1 MRYNEYS
8 KPKNHTGDIMCKSGC
23 THESQAL
30 VDDSLELVEQ
40 AICQE
45 CGAAHLPDDGVLAC
59 DHQFCS
65 VDCAV
70 EGGFLMVEGEWHD
83 EDDVVVLSCGDYCL
97 LDDAIYLESRD
108 MWVAGGDSR
117 AVWCE
122 ASSTYEHRNDC
133 THFEGDW
140 YLDEALHEVAFGCD
154 NCGETVHNDYYG
166 GDGMCESC
174 YSDNSESSNSEHI
187 LDYSVDVVQRLGFAP
202 NPRKE
207 LTYGVELE
215 VECEGSRA
223 DAAEAVHSAIRED
236 AILKHDGSLND
247 GFEIVT
253 RPAPLAYTKAVIT
266 KAAGAAINA
275 SCSSFNT
282 KTCGFHIH
290 VARESLSD
298 LQVGKLLAFIQAG
311 ENKAALEKIAMRNCD
326 RWAKLGSDLKV
337 TDKPENR
344 YTALNLEN
352 SVTIEFRIFK
362 GNLKSETLC
371 IWLDFVSLL
380 ARWSGVVSLQDCYKM
395 RAFCNWLALPENKKE
410 AKNLL
415 SFFTSKGIV

>member
-1 MRYNEYS
+1 MKTQTQNR
-8 KPKNHTGDIMCKSGC
+8 TGDVMCNSC
-23 THESQAL
+23 QTPESTETA
-30 VDDSLELVEQ
+30 VESFDVVEQ
-40 AICQE
+40 AICPE
-45 CGAAHLPDDGVLAC
+45 CDKAYMPDDGVVAC
-59 DHQFCS
+59 DYQFCS
-65 VDCAV
+65 AYCAV
-70 EGGFLMVEGEWHD
+70 ENGFLQVDGEWYD
-83 EDDVVVLSCGDYCL
+83 ADDVVVLSCGNYCL
-97 LDDAIYLESRD
+97 RDESVYLESRD
-108 MWVAGGDSR
+108 IWVAEDDSR
-117 AVWCE
+117 AVWCDH
-122 ASSTYEHRNDC
+122 SSTYEHINDC
-133 THFEGDW
+133 TEFEGDW
-140 YLDEALHEVAFGCD
+140 YLDEDLHEVAFCCD
-154 NCGETVHNDYYG
+154 SCGQTVNNDLYG

-174 YSDNSESSNSEHI
+174 YDDSQADNSEHI
-187 LDYSVDVVQRLGFAP
+187 LDYSVDVVKRLGFAP
-202 NPRKE
+202 NPRKD

-215 VECEGSRA
+215 VECEGSRGEAAA
-223 DAAEAVHSAIRED
+223 DVHYAIRED

-253 RPAPLAYTKAVIT
+253 RPAPLAHTKVVIT

-311 ENKAALEKIAMRNCD
+311 ENKDALEKIAMRNCD
-326 RWAKLGSDLKV
+326 RWAKLGADLKV

-352 SVTIEFRIFK
+352 SQTIEFRIFK
-362 GNLKSETLC
+362 GNLKAETLC

-380 ARWSGVVSLQDCYKM
+380 VRWSGVVSLQDCYKM
-395 RAFCNWLALPENKKE
+395 RAFCTWLALPENKRE

-415 SFFTSKGIV
+415 SFFNAKGII

>member
-1 MRYNEYS
+1 
-8 KPKNHTGDIMCKSGC
+8 MCNSC
-23 THESQAL
+23 QTPESTET
-30 VDDSLELVEQ
+30 VSESFDVVEQ
-40 AICQE
+40 AICHE
-45 CGAAHLPDDGVLAC
+45 CGKAHLPDTGVIAC
-59 DHQFCS
+59 NYQFCS
-65 VDCAV
+65 ETCAV
-70 EGGFLMVEGEWHD
+70 EGGFLQVDGEWYD
-83 EDDVVVLSCGDYCL
+83 ADDVVVLSCGTYCL
-97 LDDAIYLESRD
+97 LDEAVYLEGRN
-108 MWVAGGDSR
+108 MWVSEDDDR
-117 AVWCE
+117 VVCCE
-122 ASSTYEHRNDC
+122 HSSTYEHRNDC
-133 THFEGDW
+133 TFFEGNW
-140 YLDEALHEVAFGCD
+140 YLDEDLRSVAFCCD
-154 NCGETVHNDYYG
+154 SCGQIINNCYYA
-166 GDGMCESC
+166 GDGMCGSC
-174 YSDNSESSNSEHI
+174 YNESEEDNSEHI
-187 LDYSVDVVQRLGFAP
+187 LDYSVDVVQHLGFAP

-215 VECEGSRA
+215 VECEGSRGASAA
-223 DAAEAVHSAIRED
+223 DIYSAIRED

-282 KTCGFHIH
+282 KTCGFHVH

-352 SVTIEFRIFK
+352 SATIEFRIFK
-362 GNLKSETLC
+362 GNLKAETLC

-380 ARWSGVVSLQDCYKM
+380 VRWSGVVSLQDCYKM